1 MKIIPNLKNQ
11 LKQSDD
17 VIRTEFRPAITVG
30 IKCYGIERRLMPL
43 LSRFVGLGIPIFSES
58 PQKEYE
64 FSTMLSKNLAIN
76 IIINQ
81 QPYLQT
87 TTLQKDQKQNKTIQN
102 ANEELQKL
110 RSTLSNKQR
119 RLNEVNRKQAASR
132 WLTTIPLSE
141 EGYDLTK

>member
-17 VIRTEFRPAITVG
+17 VIRTEFKPAITVG

-43 LSRFVGLGIPIFSES
+43 QSRFVGLGIPIFSES

-102 ANEELQKL
+102 ATSK
-110 RSTLSNKQR
+110 
-119 RLNEVNRKQAASR
+119 
-132 WLTTIPLSE
+132 
-141 EGYDLTK
+141 